1 MLGKIEN
8 YENKEIIY
16 NCIFTLPNYLCSKKK
31 IEISYKIK
39 KDNSIDFYFKKNVP
53 GSYYVT
59 LEFGELTNCNNSNT
73 YKKVIKYSLGSLCTL
88 KPSNKNKG
96 ISFSYKFK
104 YVIGNP
110 DPKIDNEIIYA
121 LPFKTGR
128 TVKILEASNVGEKYF
143 GSKKPIDW
151 KSFIVYSNEPDTI
164 YSMRKGVVIEVIDKY
179 INDAELN
186 KAFTSER
193 NYILIEHIDRSYAS
207 YKGFHKNQIFVKLG
221 QKVYPH
227 TVLGKLEKFNKTNYR
242 LDFNTFH
249 YLENLLDDKKST
261 LKNRNHKTKYL
272 NPNFFT
278 DNINKKIESR
288 ESYNVSFNEE
298 IKLQEFSRR
307 EKKKYKKKPN
317 TFE

>member
-1 MLGKIEN
+1 MKI
-8 YENKEIIY
+8 KKLFIIAFLLSQIIY
-16 NCIFTLPNYLCSKKK
+16 AQKKK

-59 LEFGELTNCNNSNT
+59 LEFGELTNCINSNI
-73 YKKVIKYSLGSLCTL
+73 YKKVIKYSSGSLCTL
-88 KPSNKNKG
+88 KPYNKNKG
-96 ISFSYKFK
+96 ISFSYKIK

-110 DPKIDNEIIYA
+110 DPKIDNKIIYA
-121 LPFKTGR
+121 LPFKKGR

-164 YSMRKGVVIEVIDKY
+164 YSMRKGVVIEVIDEY
-179 INDAELN
+179 INDDELN
-186 KAFTSER
+186 KVFTSER
-193 NYILIEHIDRSYAS
+193 NQILIEHIDGSYAS
-207 YKGFHKNQIFVKLG
+207 YNGFHKNQIFVKLG
-221 QKVYPH
+221 QEVYPH

-242 LDFNTFH
+242 LDFNIFH

-261 LKNRNHKTKYL
+261 LKNRNYKIQYL

>member
-1 MLGKIEN
+1 MTIKKLFIIAFLLSQVIYAQKEN
-8 YENKEIIY
+8 
-16 NCIFTLPNYLCSKKK
+16 
-31 IEISYKIK
+31 IEITYERKS
-39 KDNSIDFYFKKNVP
+39 DQSVDFYYKKNVP

-59 LEFGELTNCNNSNT
+59 LEFDKLTNCTTNYT
-73 YKKVIKYSLGSLCTL
+73 YKKVIKNSSGFLFTL
-88 KPSNKNKG
+88 KPSNKNEG
-96 ISFSYKFK
+96 ISFSYKIK
-104 YVIGNP
+104 YIIGNP

-121 LPFKTGR
+121 LPFKTGK

-143 GSKKPIDW
+143 ESKKPIDW

-164 YSMRKGVVIEVIDKY
+164 YAMRKGVVIRIIDKY
-179 INDAELN
+179 INDDKLN
-186 KAFTSER
+186 KTYTSER
-193 NYILIEHIDRSYAS
+193 NSILIEHIDGSYAS
-207 YKGFHKNQIFVKLG
+207 YKGFDKNQILIKLG

-261 LKNRNHKTKYL
+261 LKNRNHKRKYL

-288 ESYNVSFNEE
+288 ESYNVSFSEE